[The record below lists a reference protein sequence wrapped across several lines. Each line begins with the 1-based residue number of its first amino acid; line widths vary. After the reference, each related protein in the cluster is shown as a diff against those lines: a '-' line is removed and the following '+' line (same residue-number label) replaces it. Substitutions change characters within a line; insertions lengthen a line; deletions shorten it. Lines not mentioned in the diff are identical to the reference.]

1 MVATASEKWTTT
13 AAALWQRICAHPF
26 ANPARPQDFVAKLMQ
41 GQGWTRNQALEA
53 IEEYRRFCFLACV
66 EGRAMTPSDQVD
78 EVWHLHLTHTRDY
91 WEVWCRD
98 VLGMAIHH
106 DPSQGGASELSLYR
120 RHYAETLASYEQWFG
135 ASPQRWWPG
144 TYERFRRPQR
154 FRRVDTE
161 TVWLLPRM
169 RWLWRRAGAGVLATI
184 GLASTAA
191 ALSIED
197 TPLDWYGPPFLKFFA
212 LLMITSTLLAMLWR
226 RALRNNGAS
235 AGSNGLLPLEVAFL
249 ANGAARSL
257 DTATA
262 DLLRQKIIAFD
273 AGQRRFI
280 VQAEAGNLSAPAA
293 ALRRLMENDGRA
305 DQVLR
310 LGTRL
315 FGDVKLKLQRIG
327 LLLDDAQSLRAA
339 LLPACLPGAVLA
351 LGIAKAWVGFQ
362 RDRPIAFLVMLCVVM
377 LVITLLFAL
386 RRPIRSR
393 AGDLALKGLRQQ
405 HARAAR
411 APRDNELPLAVA
423 LLGTA
428 AMSGTVWADY
438 HTLRAPPSTTSSS
451 SDSSGSSDSGS
462 GDGGSD
468 SGGGCGGCGGGG
480 GD

>member
-1 MVATASEKWTTT
+1 MTNEQWTTT
-13 AAALWQRICAHPF
+13 TAALWQRICAHPF
-26 ANPARPQDFVAKLMQ
+26 ADPARPQDFVAKLMQ
-41 GQGWTRNQALEA
+41 VQGWTRAMALEG

-66 EGRAMTPSDQVD
+66 EGRTMTPSDQVD

-91 WEVWCRD
+91 WEVWCRE
-98 VLGMAIHH
+98 VLRMPMHH
-106 DPSQGGASELSLYR
+106 DPSRGGAVELARYR
-120 RHYAETLASYEQWFG
+120 HHYAETLASYEKWFG
-135 ASPQRWWPG
+135 ASPLRWWPG
-144 TYERFRRPQR
+144 TNERFRRPQR

-169 RWLWRRAGAGVLATI
+169 RWLWRRAGTALLTMAGLV
-184 GLASTAA
+184 STAA

-197 TPLDWYGPPFLKFFA
+197 TPLDWYGPPFLKLFA
-212 LLMITSTLLAMLWR
+212 LLMLASTLLAMLWR
-226 RALRNNGAS
+226 RALRGNGAS
-235 AGSNGLLPLEVAFL
+235 ANSNGLSPLEVAYL

-262 DLLRQKIIAFD
+262 DLLRQNVVAFD
-273 AGQRRFI
+273 AGQRRFV

-293 ALRRLMENDGRA
+293 ALRRLMQNDGRV

-310 LGTRL
+310 LGTSL
-315 FGDVKLKLQRIG
+315 FGDAKQKLQRLG
-327 LLLDDAQSLRAA
+327 LLLDDAQSLRAS
-339 LLPACLPGAVLA
+339 LWPACLPGAVLA
-351 LGIAKAWVGFQ
+351 LGIAKAWIGSQ
-362 RDRPIAFLVMLCVVM
+362 RERPIAFLVALCVVM
-377 LVITLLFAL
+377 LVITLFFAL
-386 RRPIRSR
+386 RRPTRSR
-393 AGDLALKGLRQQ
+393 AGDQALKDLRRQ

-438 HTLRAPPSTTSSS
+438 HALRAPPSSAASSTDSSS
-451 SDSSGSSDSGS
+451 SS
-462 GDGGSD
+462 GDGGSGD